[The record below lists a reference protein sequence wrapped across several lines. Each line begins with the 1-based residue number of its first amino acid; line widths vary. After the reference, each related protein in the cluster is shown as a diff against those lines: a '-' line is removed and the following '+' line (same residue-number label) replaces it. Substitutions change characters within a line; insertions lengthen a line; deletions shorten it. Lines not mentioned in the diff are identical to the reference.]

1 MIRCVILILVSMNGN
16 ITTLDTLF
24 IVYNNH
30 SFAKKK
36 KGTTRRVHTLGYNVV
51 IGKELQFV

>member
-30 SFAKKK
+30 SFAKK
-36 KGTTRRVHTLGYNVV
+36 GTTRRVHTLGYNVV